1 MLDQDLMSEQPTAS
15 KQDGTSHFKVLG
27 LQVGVYQAGKGNLL
41 ESHFLSLQSEAQ
53 LPIISLSDCYYH
65 QGVCEGHGMML
76 VSCASPSGASII
88 IQLNF

>member
-1 MLDQDLMSEQPTAS
+1 MLDQDSISEQSTAS
-15 KQDGTSHFKVLG
+15 KQDGTSHFEVLG
-27 LQVGVYQAGKGNLL
+27 VYEAGKGNLL

-53 LPIISLSDCYYH
+53 LPIISLSDCYYY
-65 QGVCEGHGMML
+65 QCVCEGHGMML